1 MAIPVR
7 PIALSLI
14 ALLFS
19 GIFLTRA
26 QAGGGHF
33 FAPVADPVVR
43 EECGSCHLAF
53 PPSMLPASSWK
64 KMMGE
69 LEKHFGTDASLTPT
83 ATERVARYLAE
94 NAADTGGQRY
104 GGKLIR
110 GVSLQ
115 SAPQRIT
122 ELPKWVREHSEL
134 SSKEWKRKEVGSKAN
149 CVACH
154 TGAERG
160 YYDER

>member
-1 MAIPVR
+1 MNIPYR
-7 PIALSLI
+7 PIALTLA

-19 GIFLTRA
+19 GLFLSRA

-64 KMMGE
+64 RMMGE
-69 LEKHFGTDASLTPT
+69 LDKHFGSDASVTPAAAEQIT
-83 ATERVARYLAE
+83 RYLSE
-94 NAADTGGQRY
+94 NAADTGGRRY
-104 GGKLIR
+104 GGKLLR
-110 GVSLQ
+110 GVALA

-122 ELPKWVREHSEL
+122 ELPKWVNEHHDISA
-134 SSKEWKRKEVGSKAN
+134 KEWKRKEVGSKAN
-149 CVACH
+149 CAACH
-154 TGAERG
+154 SDAERG
-160 YYDER
+160 YFNE

>member
-1 MAIPVR
+1 MNIPYR
-7 PIALSLI
+7 PIALTLA

-19 GIFLTRA
+19 GLFLSRA

-64 KMMGE
+64 RMMGE
-69 LEKHFGTDASLTPT
+69 LDKHFGSDASVTP
-83 ATERVARYLAE
+83 AAAERITRYLSE

-104 GGKLIR
+104 SGKLMR
-110 GVSLQ
+110 GVALA

-122 ELPKWVREHSEL
+122 ELPKWVNEHHDISA
-134 SSKEWKRKEVGSKAN
+134 KEWKRKEVGSKAN
-149 CVACH
+149 CAACH
-154 TGAERG
+154 SDAERG
-160 YYDER
+160 YFNE

>member
-1 MAIPVR
+1 MNIPYS
-7 PIALSLI
+7 PIALTLVALI
-14 ALLFS
+14 FS
-19 GIFLTRA
+19 GVFLTRA

-33 FAPVADPVVR
+33 FAPVSDPVVR

-64 KMMGE
+64 RMMGE
-69 LEKHFGTDASLTPT
+69 LDKHFGTDASVAPAT
-83 ATERVARYLAE
+83 AERISRYLAE

-104 GGKLIR
+104 GGKMLR

-122 ELPKWVREHSEL
+122 ELPRWVREHHEL
-134 SSKEWKRKEVGSKAN
+134 SAKEWTRKEVGTKAN

-154 TGAERG
+154 TDAERG